1 MGIQESLFRRFLLIA
16 MTGLTVVVVAACAIP
31 LHPDN
36 DDPPPP
42 PQADA
47 PDTLAPK
54 LEACLTV
61 TPEQTATFEYCR
73 RVWAENRRRFFG
85 PQKRPPA
92 PTKQNGQQ
100 NQKKSAV
107 QTKQG
112 RPAQGGDTSDAAAKE

>member
-1 MGIQESLFRRFLLIA
+1 MGVHDDLFRRFPLIA
-16 MTGLTVVVVAACAIP
+16 ATGLTMLVIAACTVQLP
-31 LHPDN
+31 HN
-36 DDPPPP
+36 DDEPPPP

-85 PQKRPPA
+85 TQKRPPA
-92 PTKQNGQQ
+92 PTKQSGRQVR
-100 NQKKSAV
+100 KKSAA
-107 QTKQG
+107 QTNQG
-112 RPAQGGDTSDAAAKE
+112 RPTQAGDTSDAPAKE

>member
-1 MGIQESLFRRFLLIA
+1 MSLQDNLFRRFPLIA
-16 MTGLTVVVVAACAIP
+16 ATGLTMVVVAACAIQ
-31 LHPDN
+31 LHPDQ

-85 PQKRPPA
+85 PQKHASSSR
-92 PTKQNGQQ
+92 KRD
-100 NQKKSAV
+100 NQKNQPEPS
-107 QTKQG
+107 TT
-112 RPAQGGDTSDAAAKE
+112 PDDKEQPSQRSPTPTAPKE